1 MSAGDAAPSGG
12 DDQAPKF
19 GRRQPGRRGS
29 GDSAI
34 TAGAPPSAGP
44 YAPTGAMVAP
54 LNVSIASS
62 PTSAQG
68 AAPAATGAN
77 WVDDIVADVDAI
89 PDLSD
94 EKANAGLGSSISAP
108 VFQSR
113 ADIQSLNE
121 LDREIGFQ
129 LNSNADG
136 CDLSL
141 LTRVLFAPELLEEP
155 DVPWSV
161 DMLLSQIASDM
172 QIAKDNR
179 QAALDANSKAS
190 AAAAA
195 EGSSAQQPRLVAPV
209 PQQ

>member
-34 TAGAPPSAGP
+34 TAGAPPSA
-44 YAPTGAMVAP
+44 
-54 LNVSIASS
+54 ASS

-68 AAPAATGAN
+68 AAPASTGAN

-161 DMLLSQIASDM
+161 DMLLSQIASDI